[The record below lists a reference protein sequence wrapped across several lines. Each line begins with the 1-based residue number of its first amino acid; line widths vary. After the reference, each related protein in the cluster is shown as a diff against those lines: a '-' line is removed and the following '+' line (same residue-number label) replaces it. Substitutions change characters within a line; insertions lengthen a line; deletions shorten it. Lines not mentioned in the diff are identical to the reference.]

1 MDGTLTEAHIDFA
14 DMRARTGIPMGDLF
28 TVMEAWTDD
37 ARIKAAMDVI
47 LEIEAGEG
55 RGWAAGCCAAWLAG
69 VWQRRLQAPAVWRL
83 IAGSL
88 STHMPHRF

>member
-55 RGWAAGCCAAWLAG
+55 LAGAGGWCAAWLPAWLAG
-69 VWQRRLQAPAVWRL
+69 RSAGCQATR
-83 IAGSL
+83 
-88 STHMPHRF
+88 T